1 MTQSLLFPLLLAV
14 GTGCALLAT
23 ICYVHYRLLKLGEVV
38 DRTAQQMEAFSE
50 ASIAV
55 GDAVQAQI
63 NREGRGAGPATGQA
77 AGSSR
82 RLLLQQA
89 RALLE
94 QGVPTEEVA
103 QTCGLVQDEVRILN
117 CLRGQKY
124 SLQV

>member
-1 MTQSLLFPLLLAV
+1 MTQSLLFPLLIAV
-14 GTGCALLAT
+14 GTGCALLGT
-23 ICYVHYRLLKLGEVV
+23 VCYVHYRLLKLGEVV

-55 GDAVQAQI
+55 GDAVQAHM
-63 NREGRGAGPATGQA
+63 NRKGVGTVGTKAQA

-89 RALLE
+89 RSLLE